1 MPGLSR
7 KFAAVSVAESL
18 CYPAVALR
26 VMMKSLDQR
35 PLSQRVLLTNVVAVG
50 GVLLGFA
57 VSDVKPSA
65 RVCVYIAVLIVAL
78 MNLMFLVVRPR
89 LFALRAAGA
98 TALNPFR
105 TFYEVLK
112 EIRNSGIRIMGQCRE
127 RDNNNGVKPVDEY
140 CAVSMS
146 KRLGHGF
153 STLSGKTAAHLSR
166 YDARAKESLVACS
179 KVSRLPTALELSR
192 LRALATL
199 VALCVQ
205 LAQTAASILILISA
219 ASFVTARPSV
229 TSSINSFGGAD
240 AERPTKF

>member
-1 MPGLSR
+1 
-7 KFAAVSVAESL
+7 
-18 CYPAVALR
+18 
-26 VMMKSLDQR
+26 MKSLDQR

-166 YDARAKESLVACS
+166 YDARAKESLVAWQS
-179 KVSRLPTALELSR
+179 KQTSYSTRTKQTQSTGDPCGSVRPT
-192 LRALATL
+192 
-199 VALCVQ
+199 
-205 LAQTAASILILISA
+205 
-219 ASFVTARPSV
+219 
-229 TSSINSFGGAD
+229 GAD
-240 AERPTKF
+240 GSFDFDFDFSGIICDGPTFRDLFDQFFRRR